1 MGLPQEKGFAVTS
14 PSLKGRRILIVE
26 DEYFIASDLKRVL
39 ESVEADVIGPVGDL
53 ASGLDLAYRE
63 ALDAAILDVNLE
75 GTLSYRLADFLAQHH
90 VPHAFVTGYDGWS
103 MPEAY
108 RDRPRITKPFTDISV
123 LAAVAALCGEVR
135 GR

>member
-1 MGLPQEKGFAVTS
+1 MTS

-53 ASGLDLAYRE
+53 ASGLDLAHRE

-75 GTLSYRLADFLAQHH
+75 GTLSYRLADYLEQQH

-103 MPEAY
+103 MPEVY
-108 RDRPRITKPFTDISV
+108 RDRPRITKPFTDASV
-123 LAAVAALCGEVR
+123 LAAVAALCGNASR
-135 GR
+135 